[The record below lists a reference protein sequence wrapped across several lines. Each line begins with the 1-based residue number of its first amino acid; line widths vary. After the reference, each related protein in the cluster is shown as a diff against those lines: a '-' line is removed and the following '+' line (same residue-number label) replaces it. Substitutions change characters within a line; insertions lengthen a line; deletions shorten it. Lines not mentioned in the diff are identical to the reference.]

1 MVLGRFAGLCDLR
14 EILFGQIFIEKYL
27 PKVRSFIKSI
37 KFNLNGFL
45 FYFPPLSQGH

>member
-1 MVLGRFAGLCDLR
+1 MVLGRFAGLGDLR
-14 EILFGQIFIEKYL
+14 EILFAQIFIDTYL
-27 PKVRSFIKSI
+27 PQDRSFIESI